1 MKPSIDGP
9 DNSSELRLASLIAAA
24 GDATRLRILS
34 LLRASTLSVRE
45 ICEAL
50 DSAQPRVSHHLA
62 ILRRSGLLE
71 VEVRGRQ
78 RFYRWPRAEG
88 GSTAHELS
96 RFLDRWLEREFVHEK
111 AVESRLSSPPP
122 RDELEDFL
130 L

>member
-71 VEVRGRQ
+71 VEVRGASASIAG
-78 RFYRWPRAEG
+78 PGLKGA
-88 GSTAHELS
+88 
-96 RFLDRWLEREFVHEK
+96 
-111 AVESRLSSPPP
+111 PPP
-122 RDELEDFL
+122 TS
-130 L
+130 